1 MFKLGALVVS
11 GISVSYL
18 GFEANRLFKFKA
30 FKESGYDE
38 NFRIFEGVVTK
49 STDQIIESD
58 LIVRDGNVLQDDIK
72 RLIRKVE
79 VQEGKKKVGTYHTP
93 MTVGKMTIMVPHE
106 YKYTDYKTIVSRIF
120 WTSEFKVGTIPAH
133 IEDILKVDL
142 DLKTSEAKMFPQ
154 HTKLAFDL
162 LKHPGPNPNANRYKF
177 REGHISF
184 GDNVT
189 VAGEY
194 THKKQLSVSYIGD
207 KQTVL
212 DMIRRNKYAI
222 SGPGILI
229 AGSAIAIS
237 VYIIC
242 SDDPDP

>member
-11 GISVSYL
+11 GISASYL

-30 FKESGYDE
+30 FKESGHDE

-49 STDQIIESD
+49 SNDQVIESD
-58 LIVRDGNVLQDDIK
+58 LIVRDGNVVKDEVK
-72 RLIRKVE
+72 RLLRKVD

-93 MTVGKMTIMVPHE
+93 MTVGNQTIMVPHT
-106 YKYTDYKTIVSRIF
+106 YTYTDYKTIVSKTF
-120 WTSEFKVGTIPAH
+120 WTNEFKVGAISVQMP
-133 IEDILKVDL
+133 DVSKVDI
-142 DLKTSEAKMFPQ
+142 DLKTMEAKMFPQ
-154 HTKLAFDL
+154 HTRVAFEL
-162 LKHPGPNPNANRYKF
+162 LQHPGPNPNANRYKF
-177 REGHISF
+177 REGHISY

-194 THKKQLSVSYIGD
+194 THKKLTVSYIGD

-222 SGPGILI
+222 SGPGIFI
-229 AGSAIAIS
+229 AGSAIIASIY
-237 VYIIC
+237 VIC